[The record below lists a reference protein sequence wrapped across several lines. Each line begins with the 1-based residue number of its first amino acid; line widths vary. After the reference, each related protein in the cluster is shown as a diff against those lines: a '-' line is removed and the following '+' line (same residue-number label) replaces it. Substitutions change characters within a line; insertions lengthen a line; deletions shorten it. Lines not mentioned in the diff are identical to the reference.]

1 MKKFLVLILS
11 VLCLANIG
19 TQAKPDNLAQNPS
32 IPIIVVNPTP
42 DNPQPK
48 SPGMSDIYC
57 SYSEQ
62 TACLDFTFSTN
73 LGNLTITVVNT
84 SSGEVV
90 SATVDSSTGY
100 AAIPISGDP
109 GYYVISIVSG
119 GGNSYYG
126 SFTL

>member
-1 MKKFLVLILS
+1 MRKLLVLILS
-11 VLCLANIG
+11 VFCFANTITRAETG
-19 TQAKPDNLAQNPS
+19 AFVQGPS

-62 TACLDFTFSTN
+62 TACLNFTFSSN
-73 LGNLTITVVNT
+73 LGNLTITVINT
-84 SSGEVV
+84 ASGETV
-90 SATVDSSTGY
+90 SSTVDASIGY
-100 AAIPISGDP
+100 ECIPISGDS
-109 GYYVISIVSG
+109 GYYVISIVSS

>member
-1 MKKFLVLILS
+1 MKKLLVLILS
-11 VLCLANIG
+11 VFCLTNIG
-19 TQAKPDNLAQNPS
+19 INARTGFSEQGPS

-62 TACLDFTFSTN
+62 TACLNFTFSSN
-73 LGNLTITVVNT
+73 LGNLTITVINT
-84 SSGEVV
+84 TSGETV
-90 SATVDSSTGY
+90 SSTVDSSIGY
-100 AAIPISGDP
+100 ECIPISGDS
-109 GYYVISIVSG
+109 GYYVISIVSS